1 MKKTLLGLLVLLVPA
16 TASAG
21 GSAGSLGVGSELDT
35 LGQLNVSGNY
45 DFGQFHVG
53 ASFGFSD
60 SRGGL
65 GGGGDTLRIGGRGYY
80 HLHSTALA
88 DFGLGGE
95 LHITNVDGGGGGD
108 ATLIEIAVGF
118 QIRSFISTNVALS
131 FSGGIVIGTGDSDGF
146 AVGGLPVGSAG
157 VHYYFF

>member
-1 MKKTLLGLLVLLVPA
+1 MKQTLLASLLLLLIPA

-21 GSAGSLGVGSELDT
+21 GSAGSIGVGAELDT
-35 LGQLNVSGNY
+35 LGNGDLSGNY

-53 ASFGFSD
+53 AAFGFSD
-60 SRGGL
+60 NRGM
-65 GGGGDTLRIGGRGYY
+65 DNLRIGARAYY

-95 LHITNVDGGGGGD
+95 LHIINIDGGGGGD
-108 ATLIEIAVGF
+108 ATAVEIALGL

-131 FSGGIVIGTGDSDGF
+131 FNAGIVIGAADSQGF
-146 AVGGLPVGSAG
+146 AVGGVPLAGAG

>member
-1 MKKTLLGLLVLLVPA
+1 MKQTLIAALLVLLIPA

-21 GSAGSLGVGSELDT
+21 GSAGSIGVGAELDT
-35 LGQLNVSGNY
+35 LGNGDLSGNY

-60 SRGGL
+60 NRGG
-65 GGGGDTLRIGGRGYY
+65 DNLRIGGRAYY

-95 LHITNVDGGGGGD
+95 LHILNIDGAGGD
-108 ATLIEIAVGF
+108 ATLVEIALGL

-131 FSGGIVIGTGDSDGF
+131 FNAGIVIGAADSSGF
-146 AVGGLPVGSAG
+146 SVGGVPLAGAG

>member
-1 MKKTLLGLLVLLVPA
+1 MKKTLLGLLVVLAAPA

-21 GSAGSLGVGSELDT
+21 GSAGSIGIGAELDT
-35 LGQLNVSGNY
+35 LGLANLSGNY

-60 SRGGL
+60 NRGVE
-65 GGGGDTLRIGGRGYY
+65 DTLRIGARGYY

-95 LHITNVDGGGGGD
+95 LHFTSVDTGGGND
-108 ATLIEIAVGF
+108 ASLVEIAIGF

-131 FSGGIVIGTGDSDGF
+131 FVGGIVVGTSDSEGF
-146 AVGGLPVGSAG
+146 SISGLPVGAAG

>member
-1 MKKTLLGLLVLLVPA
+1 MKQTSLAASLLLLLIPA

-21 GSAGSLGVGSELDT
+21 GSAGSIGVGAELDT
-35 LGQLNVSGNY
+35 LGNGDISGNY

-60 SRGGL
+60 SRPT
-65 GGGGDTLRIGGRGYY
+65 GGDTLRIGGRGYY

-95 LHITNVDGGGGGD
+95 LHIVNVDSGGGND
-108 ATLIEIAVGF
+108 ATAVEILLGF

-131 FSGGIVIGTGDSDGF
+131 FTGGVVIGTSDSDGF
-146 AVGGLPVGSAG
+146 AVGGAPLAAAG